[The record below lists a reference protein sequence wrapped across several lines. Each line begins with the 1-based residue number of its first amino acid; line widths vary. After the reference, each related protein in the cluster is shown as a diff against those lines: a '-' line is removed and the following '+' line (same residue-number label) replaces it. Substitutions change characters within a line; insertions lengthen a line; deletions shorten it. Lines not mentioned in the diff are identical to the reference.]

1 MKRWYGQVLGVALLV
16 QSVAC
21 REEPMPPSP
30 TPTDEEPPVRWDVVE
45 PGEALSG
52 GEAGTVSNASA
63 QAFSQALPALSL
75 ERRSSFVSGR
85 GVFEIDWVPAPASSS
100 RADRDGLGPVFHAV
114 ACISC
119 HPANGRAAPPDEP
132 GSTGE
137 SLLVRLSIPGTT
149 PTGAPL
155 AEPTYGDQLQPKG
168 IPGVPAEARVVV
180 RHTPLPGTFADGEA
194 FSLQA
199 PEYVLEEL
207 AHGSPHPD
215 TLLSPRLAQPLHGL
229 GLLAAVPEA
238 TVLEW
243 ADPED
248 ANGDGI
254 SGRPN
259 RVWSVRQGRQVLGRF
274 GWKANQPDLEQQSA
288 GAFLG
293 DMGLTTSLFPTQP
306 CTFAEQA
313 CGDAPPGGTPEVED
327 NRLAALTFFSH
338 VIAVPARRNVD
349 SPRVL
354 QGKALFHR
362 VGCAGCHRPTLTTGS
377 LEGYPELSG
386 QRIRPYTDLLLHDLG
401 EALADGR
408 PDFEASGR
416 EWRTAPLWGIGLTA
430 TVNGHT
436 RFLHDGRARSLMEA
450 ILWHGGE
457 AEASREAVRQL
468 SKGEREVLITF
479 LESL

>member
-1 MKRWYGQVLGVALLV
+1 MKTRHGWTWAAALALVAA
-16 QSVAC
+16 AC
-21 REEPMPPSP
+21 REAPPSP
-30 TPTDEEPPVRWDVVE
+30 PGEEPPVRWDVVE
-45 PGEALSG
+45 PGEELSG
-52 GEAGTVSNASA
+52 GEAGTVTHAGA
-63 QAFSQALPALSL
+63 QAFAQALPALTL
-75 ERRSSFVSGR
+75 ERRSGFVSGR
-85 GVFEIDWVPAPASSS
+85 GIFEIDWVPAPASSS
-100 RADRDGLGPVFHAV
+100 RADRDGLGPLFHAV

-137 SLLVRLSIPGTT
+137 ALLVRLSIPGT
-149 PTGAPL
+149 APNGGPL
-155 AEPTYGDQLQPKG
+155 PEPTYGDQLQPKG

-180 RHTPLPGTFADGEA
+180 RHTPREGTFADGEP
-194 FSLQA
+194 FTLQA
-199 PEYVLEEL
+199 PEYVLEAP
-207 AHGSPHPD
+207 AHGPLHPE
-215 TLLSPRLAQPLHGL
+215 TMLSPRLAQPLQGL
-229 GLLAAVPEA
+229 GLLAAVPEE

-243 ADPED
+243 ADPDD

-274 GWKANQPDLEQQSA
+274 GWKANQPDLEQQNA

-293 DMGLTTSLFPTQP
+293 DMGLTTPLFTAQP
-306 CTFAEQA
+306 CTPAEQA
-313 CGDAPPGGTPEVED
+313 CGDAPTGGAPEVESL
-327 NRLAALTFFSH
+327 RLAALTFYSH
-338 VIAVPARRNVD
+338 MAAVPARRNVD
-349 SPRVL
+349 APRVL
-354 QGKALFHR
+354 RGKAVFHR
-362 VGCAGCHRPTLTTGS
+362 VGCAGCHRPTLGTGT
-377 LEGYPELSG
+377 LEGYPELAG
-386 QRIRPYTDLLLHDLG
+386 QTIRPYTDLLLHDLG

-408 PDFEASGR
+408 PDFEATGR

-468 SKGEREVLITF
+468 SRDERESLLSF

>member
-1 MKRWYGQVLGVALLV
+1 MRTRQEWMLVALAL
-16 QSVAC
+16 SVAAC
-21 REEPMPPSP
+21 REEPAPPPS
-30 TPTDEEPPVRWDVVE
+30 EEPPVRWDVVE
-45 PGEALSG
+45 PGEARSG
-52 GEAGTVSNASA
+52 GEAGTVSDASA
-63 QAFSQALPALSL
+63 LAFSQSLPALTL

-114 ACISC
+114 ACRSC

-137 SLLVRLSIPGTT
+137 ALLVRLSIPGTS
-149 PTGAPL
+149 PTGGPL
-155 AEPTYGDQLQPKG
+155 PEPTYGDQLQPQG

-180 RHTPLPGTFADGEA
+180 SHTPLEGTFADGEA
-194 FSLQA
+194 FTLQA
-199 PEYVLEEL
+199 PRYALEEP
-207 AHGSPHPD
+207 AHGPLRPD
-215 TLLSPRLAQPLHGL
+215 TMLSPRLAQPLHGL

-259 RVWSVRQGRQVLGRF
+259 RVWSVRQGRLVLGRF

-293 DMGLTTSLFPTQP
+293 DMGLTTSLFPEQS
-306 CTFAEQA
+306 CTSAQQA
-313 CGDAPPGGTPEVED
+313 CRDAPPGGAPEVED
-327 NRLAALTFFSH
+327 RRLTALTFYSH
-338 VIAVPARRNVD
+338 VIAVPARRDVD

-354 QGKALFHR
+354 QGKAVFHR
-362 VGCAGCHRPTLTTGS
+362 VGCVGCHRPSLTTGP

-386 QRIRPYTDLLLHDLG
+386 QSIRPYTDLLLHDLG
-401 EALADGR
+401 EGLADGR

-436 RFLHDGRARSLMEA
+436 RFLHDGRARSVMEA

-468 SKGEREVLITF
+468 SRDERDALLSF
-479 LESL
+479 LQSL